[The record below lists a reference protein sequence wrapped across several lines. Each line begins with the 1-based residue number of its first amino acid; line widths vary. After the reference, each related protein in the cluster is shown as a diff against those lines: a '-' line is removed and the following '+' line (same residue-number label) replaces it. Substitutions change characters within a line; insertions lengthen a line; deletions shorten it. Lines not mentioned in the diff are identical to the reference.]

1 MKRVLILGAGH
12 VTKPLVDY
20 LIDTCGYQVTMAART
35 VSKGDKIIANRPQGN
50 AVSWAADQ
58 EEILDRL
65 ISEHDIV
72 VNMIPKAH
80 HVMIVRLCLKHG
92 TDMVSTSYEI
102 PPVKALDQE
111 AKDKQ
116 VLILNEL
123 GEDPGMDHMGTQML
137 LDEIRAEGGKVVSLN
152 SYGSGL
158 PSFKYN
164 NNPLGYKFSWEP
176 KGVFLAAQAPAVYLK
191 EGKRIAV
198 PGDQLF
204 DDHWL
209 VDIEGLGTFET
220 YPNKDCTR
228 YLEHFGLGED
238 VTFYR
243 GLLRFSGYCNNMRS
257 FIALDLL
264 NDGDTYEFKNR
275 TYRQFAASLI
285 GCDEGDNVEL
295 DFASFLK
302 VENNAD
308 IINRLRW
315 IGIFEDRPISIE
327 RGSKLDVLVDLML
340 QKMTYAPGETDM
352 TIIHIEIIAEFP
364 DHHREKRLATMVRD
378 GIPNGDSAMS
388 LAVGLP
394 PAIATRFI
402 FEGRIKASGVQMPPT
417 LPELYKPFLEE
428 LANYGFEFRRRTIK
442 L

>member
-1 MKRVLILGAGH
+1 MKKVLVLGAGH

-35 VSKGDKIIANRPQGN
+35 VSKAHKIIANRPGGN
-50 AVSWAADQ
+50 AVSWASDQ
-58 EEILDRL
+58 EELLDRL
-65 ISEHDIV
+65 VSENDIV
-72 VNMIPKAH
+72 VNMIPKTH
-80 HVMIVRLCLKHG
+80 HVMVVRACLKHG
-92 TDMVSTSYEI
+92 IDMISTSYEI
-102 PPVKALDQE
+102 PPVKAFDQE

-137 LDEIRAEGGKVVSLN
+137 LDEIRAEGGRVVSLN

-164 NNPLGYKFSWEP
+164 NNPMGYKFSWEP
-176 KGVFLAAQAPAVYLK
+176 KGVFLAAKVPAVYLK
-191 EGKRIAV
+191 NGKRIPVA
-198 PGDQLF
+198 GDQLF
-204 DDHWL
+204 DNYWL
-209 VDIEGLGTFET
+209 VDIEGLGVFET

-228 YLEHFGLGED
+228 YLEHFGLEED
-238 VTFYR
+238 VSFYR

-264 NDGDTYEFKNR
+264 NDQDSYEFKDQ
-275 TYRQFAASLI
+275 TYRHFTAWLV
-285 GCDEGDNVEL
+285 GCDEAEDVEHAIA
-295 DFASFLK
+295 DYLK
-302 VENNAD
+302 VNDNAD

-327 RGSKLDVLVDLML
+327 RGSKLDVFVDLML
-340 QKMTYAPGETDM
+340 KKMTYAPGETDM

-364 DHHREKRLATMVRD
+364 DHRREKRLATMVKD

-394 PAIATRFI
+394 SAIATRFI
-402 FEGRIKASGVQMPPT
+402 LEGRITASGVHMPPT
-417 LPELYKPFLEE
+417 LPELYQPVLEE
-428 LANYGFEFRRRTIK
+428 LAKYGFEFQRRTVK